1 LPKRFNNKV
10 VLLTGGTSGIGLGI
24 ANAFANQGARV
35 IATGATREE
44 VDQAKSMNSKID
56 FKQLDVST
64 YENIQ
69 NYFQN
74 IDTLDVLI
82 NCAGI
87 IKRELEHDPE
97 VFQEVI
103 NVNLNGTMRACSA
116 ARRFLKETN
125 GSIINIASM
134 LTFFGGGLVP
144 AYSASKGGIAQLT
157 KSLAIAYAP
166 DQIRVNAIAPGWIKT
181 PLTKALQ
188 EDENRANAILSR
200 TPMNRWGEPEDL
212 AGPAMFLASDDAK
225 FVTGSIIPVD
235 GGYMIT

>member
-1 LPKRFNNKV
+1 MPKRFSNKV

-56 FKQLDVST
+56 FKQLNVST
-64 YENIQ
+64 SENVQ
-69 NYFQN
+69 DFFEN

-116 ARRFLKETN
+116 ARDFLKETN

-157 KSLAIAYAP
+157 KSLAIAYAS

-181 PLTKALQ
+181 PLTTALQ

-200 TPMNRWGEPEDL
+200 TPMNRWGKPEDL

>member
-1 LPKRFNNKV
+1 MSKRFSNKV

-56 FKQLDVST
+56 FKQLNVST
-64 YENIQ
+64 SENVQ
-69 NYFQN
+69 DFFEN

-116 ARRFLKETN
+116 ARDFLKETN

-157 KSLAIAYAP
+157 KSLAIAYAS

-181 PLTKALQ
+181 PLTTALQ

>member
-1 LPKRFNNKV
+1 MPKRFNNKV

-56 FKQLDVST
+56 FKQLNVST
-64 YENIQ
+64 SENVQ
-69 NYFQN
+69 DFFEN

-116 ARRFLKETN
+116 ARDFLKETN

-157 KSLAIAYAP
+157 KSLAIAYAS

-188 EDENRANAILSR
+188 QDESRANAILSR

>member
-1 LPKRFNNKV
+1 MLKRFNNKV

-35 IATGATREE
+35 IATGATRAE
-44 VDQAKSMNSKID
+44 VDQVKSMNSGID

-64 YENIQ
+64 SENIQ
-69 NYFQN
+69 NFFEN

-116 ARRFLKETN
+116 ARHFLKETN

-157 KSLAIAYAP
+157 KSLAIAYAS

-181 PLTKALQ
+181 PLTTALQ

>member
-1 LPKRFNNKV
+1 MPKRFSNKV

-56 FKQLDVST
+56 FKQLNVST
-64 YENIQ
+64 SENVQ
-69 NYFQN
+69 DFFEN

-116 ARRFLKETN
+116 ARHFLKETN

-157 KSLAIAYAP
+157 KSLAIAYAS

-181 PLTKALQ
+181 PLTTALQ

>member
-1 LPKRFNNKV
+1 MPKRFSNKV

-56 FKQLDVST
+56 FKQLNVST
-64 YENIQ
+64 SENVQ
-69 NYFQN
+69 DFFEN

-116 ARRFLKETN
+116 ARDFLKETN

-157 KSLAIAYAP
+157 KSLAIAYAS

-181 PLTKALQ
+181 PLTTALQ

-200 TPMNRWGEPEDL
+200 TPMSRWGEPEDL

>member
-1 LPKRFNNKV
+1 MPKRFNNKV

-56 FKQLDVST
+56 FKQLNVST
-64 YENIQ
+64 SGNIQ
-69 NYFQN
+69 NFFKN

-116 ARRFLKETN
+116 ARDFLKETN

-157 KSLAIAYAP
+157 KSLAIAYAS

-181 PLTKALQ
+181 PLTTALQ

-200 TPMNRWGEPEDL
+200 TPMKRWGKPEDL

>member
-1 LPKRFNNKV
+1 MIKRFNNKV
-10 VLLTGGTSGIGLGI
+10 ILLTGGTSGIGLGI

-56 FKQLDVST
+56 FKQLNVST
-64 YENIQ
+64 SENVQ
-69 NYFQN
+69 DFFEN

-116 ARRFLKETN
+116 ARDFLKETN

-157 KSLAIAYAP
+157 KSLAIAYAS

-188 EDENRANAILSR
+188 QDKNRANAILSR

>member
-1 LPKRFNNKV
+1 MLKRFNNKV

-35 IATGATREE
+35 IATGATRAE
-44 VDQAKSMNSKID
+44 VDQVKSMNSGID

-64 YENIQ
+64 SENIQ
-69 NYFQN
+69 NFFEK

-116 ARRFLKETN
+116 ARHFLKETN

-157 KSLAIAYAP
+157 KSLAIAYAS

-181 PLTKALQ
+181 PLTTALQ

>member
-1 LPKRFNNKV
+1 MPKRFNNKV

-56 FKQLDVST
+56 FKQLNVST
-64 YENIQ
+64 SENVQ
-69 NYFQN
+69 DFFEN

-116 ARRFLKETN
+116 ARDFLKETN

-188 EDENRANAILSR
+188 QDENRANAILSR

>member
-1 LPKRFNNKV
+1 LLKRFNNKV

-35 IATGATREE
+35 IATGATRAE
-44 VDQAKSMNSKID
+44 VDQVKSMNSGID

-64 YENIQ
+64 SENIQ
-69 NYFQN
+69 NFFEN

-116 ARRFLKETN
+116 ARHFLKETN

-157 KSLAIAYAP
+157 KSLAIAYAS

-181 PLTKALQ
+181 PLTTALQ

>member
-1 LPKRFNNKV
+1 MPKRFSNKV

-56 FKQLDVST
+56 FKQLNVST
-64 YENIQ
+64 SENVQ
-69 NYFQN
+69 DFFEN

-116 ARRFLKETN
+116 ARDFLKETN

-157 KSLAIAYAP
+157 KSLAIAYAS

-181 PLTKALQ
+181 PLTTALQ

-200 TPMNRWGEPEDL
+200 TPMNRWGEPKDL

>member
-56 FKQLDVST
+56 FKQLNVST
-64 YENIQ
+64 SENVQ
-69 NYFQN
+69 DFFEN

-116 ARRFLKETN
+116 ARDFLKETN

-157 KSLAIAYAP
+157 KSLAIAYAS

-181 PLTKALQ
+181 PLTTALQ

>member
-1 LPKRFNNKV
+1 MLKRFNNKV

-35 IATGATREE
+35 IATGATRAE
-44 VDQAKSMNSKID
+44 VDQVNSMNSGID

-64 YENIQ
+64 SENIQ
-69 NYFQN
+69 NFFEK

-103 NVNLNGTMRACSA
+103 NVNLHGTMRACSA
-116 ARRFLKETN
+116 ARHFLKETN

-157 KSLAIAYAP
+157 KSLAIAYAS

-181 PLTKALQ
+181 PLTTALQ
-188 EDENRANAILSR
+188 EDENRAKAILSR

>member
-1 LPKRFNNKV
+1 MPKRFNNKV

>member
-1 LPKRFNNKV
+1 MRKRFNNKV

-35 IATGATREE
+35 IATGATRAE
-44 VDQAKSMNSKID
+44 VDQAKSISSGID
-56 FKQLDVST
+56 FKKLDVST
-64 YENIQ
+64 SKNIR
-69 NYFQN
+69 NFFEK
-74 IDTLDVLI
+74 IDALDVLI

-116 ARRFLKETN
+116 ARHFLKETN

-157 KSLAIAYAP
+157 KSLAIAYAS

-181 PLTKALQ
+181 PLTTALQ

>member
-1 LPKRFNNKV
+1 
-10 VLLTGGTSGIGLGI
+10 
-24 ANAFANQGARV
+24 
-35 IATGATREE
+35 
-44 VDQAKSMNSKID
+44 
-56 FKQLDVST
+56 
-64 YENIQ
+64 
-69 NYFQN
+69 
-74 IDTLDVLI
+74 
-82 NCAGI
+82 
-87 IKRELEHDPE
+87 
-97 VFQEVI
+97 
-103 NVNLNGTMRACSA
+103 LNGTMRACSA
-116 ARRFLKETN
+116 ARHFLKETN

-157 KSLAIAYAP
+157 KSLAIAYAS

-188 EDENRANAILSR
+188 QDENRANAILSR

>member
-1 LPKRFNNKV
+1 M
-10 VLLTGGTSGIGLGI
+10 LTGGTSGIGLGI

>member
-1 LPKRFNNKV
+1 MPKRFSNKV

-56 FKQLDVST
+56 FKQLNVST
-64 YENIQ
+64 SENVQ
-69 NYFQN
+69 DFFEN

-116 ARRFLKETN
+116 ARDFLKETN

-157 KSLAIAYAP
+157 KSLAIAYAS

-181 PLTKALQ
+181 PLTTALQ

-200 TPMNRWGEPEDL
+200 TPMKRWGKPEDL

>member
-1 LPKRFNNKV
+1 LIKRFNNKV
-10 VLLTGGTSGIGLGI
+10 ILLTGGTSGIGLGI

-56 FKQLDVST
+56 FKQLNVST
-64 YENIQ
+64 SENVQ
-69 NYFQN
+69 DFFEN

-116 ARRFLKETN
+116 ARDFLKETN

-157 KSLAIAYAP
+157 KSLAIAYAS

-181 PLTKALQ
+181 PLTTALQ

>member
-56 FKQLDVST
+56 FKQLNVST
-64 YENIQ
+64 SENVQ
-69 NYFQN
+69 DFFEN

-103 NVNLNGTMRACSA
+103 NVNLNGTMRVCSA
-116 ARRFLKETN
+116 ARHFLKETN

-157 KSLAIAYAP
+157 KSLAIAYAS

-181 PLTKALQ
+181 PLTTALQ

>member
-1 LPKRFNNKV
+1 MPKRFNNKV

-35 IATGATREE
+35 VATGATREE

-56 FKQLDVST
+56 FKQLNVST
-64 YENIQ
+64 SENVQ
-69 NYFQN
+69 DFFEN

-116 ARRFLKETN
+116 ARDFLKETN

-157 KSLAIAYAP
+157 KSLAIAYAS

-188 EDENRANAILSR
+188 QDENRANAILSR

>member
-1 LPKRFNNKV
+1 LPKRFSNKV

-56 FKQLDVST
+56 FKQLNVST
-64 YENIQ
+64 SENVQ
-69 NYFQN
+69 DFFEN

-116 ARRFLKETN
+116 ARDFLKETN

-157 KSLAIAYAP
+157 KSLAIAYAS

-181 PLTKALQ
+181 PLTTALQ

>member
-1 LPKRFNNKV
+1 MLKRFNNKV

-35 IATGATREE
+35 IATGATRAE
-44 VDQAKSMNSKID
+44 VDQVKSMNSGID

-64 YENIQ
+64 SENIQ
-69 NYFQN
+69 NFFEK

-103 NVNLNGTMRACSA
+103 NVNLHGTMRACSA
-116 ARRFLKETN
+116 ARHFLKETN

-157 KSLAIAYAP
+157 KSLAIAYAS

-181 PLTKALQ
+181 PLTTALQ
-188 EDENRANAILSR
+188 EDENRAKAILSR

>member
-1 LPKRFNNKV
+1 MLKRFNNKV

-35 IATGATREE
+35 IATGATRAE
-44 VDQAKSMNSKID
+44 VDQVKSMNSGID

-64 YENIQ
+64 SENIQ
-69 NYFQN
+69 NFFEK

-116 ARRFLKETN
+116 ARHFLKETN

-157 KSLAIAYAP
+157 KSLAIAYAS

-181 PLTKALQ
+181 PLTTALQ
-188 EDENRANAILSR
+188 EDENRAKAILSR

>member
-1 LPKRFNNKV
+1 MPKRFNNKV

-56 FKQLDVST
+56 FKQLNVST
-64 YENIQ
+64 SENVQ
-69 NYFQN
+69 DFFEN

-116 ARRFLKETN
+116 ARDFLKETN

-157 KSLAIAYAP
+157 KSLAIAYAS

-181 PLTKALQ
+181 PLTTALQ

>member
-1 LPKRFNNKV
+1 MPKRFSNKV

-56 FKQLDVST
+56 FKQLNVST
-64 YENIQ
+64 SENVQ
-69 NYFQN
+69 DFFEN

-116 ARRFLKETN
+116 ARDFLKETN

-157 KSLAIAYAP
+157 KSLAIAYAS

-188 EDENRANAILSR
+188 QDENRANAILSR
-200 TPMNRWGEPEDL
+200 TPMNRWGKPEDL

>member
-56 FKQLDVST
+56 FKQLNVST
-64 YENIQ
+64 SENVQ
-69 NYFQN
+69 DFFEN

-116 ARRFLKETN
+116 ARDFLKETN

-157 KSLAIAYAP
+157 KSLAIAYAS

-188 EDENRANAILSR
+188 QDENRANAILSR
-200 TPMNRWGEPEDL
+200 TPMNRWGKPEDL

>member
-1 LPKRFNNKV
+1 MPKRFNNKV

-56 FKQLDVST
+56 FKQLNVST
-64 YENIQ
+64 SENVQ
-69 NYFQN
+69 DFFEN

-116 ARRFLKETN
+116 ARDFLKETN

-157 KSLAIAYAP
+157 KSLAIAYAS

-181 PLTKALQ
+181 PLTTALQ

-200 TPMNRWGEPEDL
+200 TPMNRWGKPEDL

>member
-1 LPKRFNNKV
+1 LLKRFDNKV

-56 FKQLDVST
+56 FKQLNVST
-64 YENIQ
+64 SENVQ
-69 NYFQN
+69 DFFEN

-116 ARRFLKETN
+116 ARDFLKETN

-157 KSLAIAYAP
+157 KSLAIAYAS

-181 PLTKALQ
+181 PLTTALQ

>member
-1 LPKRFNNKV
+1 LLKRFNNKV

-35 IATGATREE
+35 IATGATRAE
-44 VDQAKSMNSKID
+44 VDQVKSMNSGID

-64 YENIQ
+64 SENIQ
-69 NYFQN
+69 NFFEK

-116 ARRFLKETN
+116 ARHFLKETN

-157 KSLAIAYAP
+157 KSLAIAYAS

-181 PLTKALQ
+181 PLTTALQ

>member
-1 LPKRFNNKV
+1 MPKRFNNKV
-10 VLLTGGTSGIGLGI
+10 ILLTGGTSGIGLGI

-56 FKQLDVST
+56 FKQLNVST
-64 YENIQ
+64 SENVQ
-69 NYFQN
+69 DFFEN

-116 ARRFLKETN
+116 ARDFLKETN

-157 KSLAIAYAP
+157 KSLAIAYAS

-181 PLTKALQ
+181 PLTTALQ

>member
-1 LPKRFNNKV
+1 MPKRFNNKV

-56 FKQLDVST
+56 FKQLNVST
-64 YENIQ
+64 SENVQ
-69 NYFQN
+69 DFFEN

-116 ARRFLKETN
+116 ARDFLKETN

-157 KSLAIAYAP
+157 KSLAIAYAS

-188 EDENRANAILSR
+188 QDENRANAILSR
-200 TPMNRWGEPEDL
+200 TPMNRWGKPEDL

>member
-1 LPKRFNNKV
+1 MPKRFNNKV

-56 FKQLDVST
+56 FKQLNVST
-64 YENIQ
+64 SENVQ
-69 NYFQN
+69 DFFEN

-87 IKRELEHDPE
+87 LKRELEHDPE

-116 ARRFLKETN
+116 ARDFLKETN

-157 KSLAIAYAP
+157 KSLAIAYAS

-188 EDENRANAILSR
+188 QDENRANAILSR
-200 TPMNRWGEPEDL
+200 TPMNRWGKPEDL

>member
-1 LPKRFNNKV
+1 MPKRFNNKV

-56 FKQLDVST
+56 FKQLNVST
-64 YENIQ
+64 SENVQ
-69 NYFQN
+69 DFFEN

-116 ARRFLKETN
+116 ARDFLKETN

-157 KSLAIAYAP
+157 KSLAIAYAS

>member
-56 FKQLDVST
+56 FKQLNVST
-64 YENIQ
+64 SENVQ
-69 NYFQN
+69 DFFEN

-116 ARRFLKETN
+116 ARHFLKETN

-157 KSLAIAYAP
+157 KSLAIAYAS

-181 PLTKALQ
+181 PLTTALQ

>member
-1 LPKRFNNKV
+1 MPKRFSNKV

-56 FKQLDVST
+56 FKQLNVST
-64 YENIQ
+64 SENVQ
-69 NYFQN
+69 DFFEN

-116 ARRFLKETN
+116 ARDFLKETN

-157 KSLAIAYAP
+157 KSLAIAYAS

-181 PLTKALQ
+181 PLTTALQ

>member
-1 LPKRFNNKV
+1 MPKRFNNKV

-56 FKQLDVST
+56 FKQLNVST
-64 YENIQ
+64 SGNIQ
-69 NYFQN
+69 NFFKN

-116 ARRFLKETN
+116 ARDFLKETN

-157 KSLAIAYAP
+157 KSLAIAYAS

-181 PLTKALQ
+181 PLTTALQ

>member
-1 LPKRFNNKV
+1 MPKRFSNKV

-56 FKQLDVST
+56 FKQLNVST
-64 YENIQ
+64 SENVQ
-69 NYFQN
+69 DFFEN

-116 ARRFLKETN
+116 ARDFLKETN

-157 KSLAIAYAP
+157 KSLAIAYAS

-188 EDENRANAILSR
+188 QDENRANAILSR

>member
-1 LPKRFNNKV
+1 MIKRFNNKV
-10 VLLTGGTSGIGLGI
+10 ILLTGGTSGIGLGI

-56 FKQLDVST
+56 FKQLNVST
-64 YENIQ
+64 SENVQ
-69 NYFQN
+69 DFFEN

-116 ARRFLKETN
+116 ARHFLKETN

-157 KSLAIAYAP
+157 KSLAIAYAS

-188 EDENRANAILSR
+188 QDKNRANAILSR